1 MPSYYPASYS
11 QVIDAAKPETRLLV
25 YSIMSKENWKPVL
38 DSFKKKFDWI
48 DVETLDL
55 GSYEVFE
62 RYNSEGAGSARTA
75 DMIITSAVDAWQ
87 DFIKRGELV
96 EYKSPEDEKVPA
108 WTKPAPGIYTASTDP
123 MVIMWNKALVQAP
136 PKSMQE
142 LGDLAS
148 KSAGMFTPGK
158 IVTYEETN
166 ATGFL
171 GHWFW
176 AKKVGQEKAFQIIQS
191 IGATKP
197 KLESSGGRMV
207 DATLAGETLVGYF
220 VSAITILPKFP
231 AAEPILGYSLIS
243 DGTPIISRGMG
254 ITKKAQSPNAAKL
267 LMDYILS
274 TEGQLAFAEG
284 GLTAYR
290 QDVADQAKIH
300 LSKLAAQVGEQN
312 LAPFSF
318 DPDVADATKRE
329 EFRAKLKSALGR

>member
-1 MPSYYPASYS
+1 
-11 QVIDAAKPETRLLV
+11 
-25 YSIMSKENWKPVL
+25 MSKENWKPVL
-38 DSFKKKFDWI
+38 DGFKKKFDWI
-48 DVETLDL
+48 DVEALDL

-62 RYNSEGAGSARTA
+62 RYSSESAGNARTA

-87 DFIKRGELV
+87 DFIKRGELAD
-96 EYKSPEDEKVPA
+96 YKSPEDDKVPA

-123 MVIMWNKALVQAP
+123 MVLMWNKALVQTP
-136 PKSMQE
+136 PKSMAE
-142 LGDLAS
+142 LGDLVS
-148 KSAGMFTPGK
+148 KNAAQYTPGK

-176 AKKVGQEKAFQIIQS
+176 AKKVGQDKALQIIQA

-207 DATLAGETLVGYF
+207 DATLAGETPLGYF
-220 VSAITILPKFP
+220 VSAITILPRFP
-231 AAEPILGYSLIS
+231 AAEQVLGYSLIA
-243 DGTPIISRGMG
+243 DGTPIITRGMG
-254 ITKKAQSPNAAKL
+254 LTKKGQSPNAAKL
-267 LMDYILS
+267 LVDYVLS
-274 TEGQLAFAEG
+274 SEGQIAFAEG

-329 EFRAKLKSALGR
+329 DFRARLKSAFGR

>member
-1 MPSYYPASYS
+1 MA
-11 QVIDAAKPETRLLV
+11 
-25 YSIMSKENWKPVL
+25 
-38 DSFKKKFDWI
+38 
-48 DVETLDL
+48 
-55 GSYEVFE
+55 
-62 RYNSEGAGSARTA
+62 
-75 DMIITSAVDAWQ
+75 
-87 DFIKRGELV
+87 
-96 EYKSPEDEKVPA
+96 
-108 WTKPAPGIYTASTDP
+108 
-123 MVIMWNKALVQAP
+123 
-136 PKSMQE
+136 E

-148 KSAGMFTPGK
+148 KNAAMFTPGK

-176 AKKVGQEKAFQIIQS
+176 AKKVGQDKALGIIKM

-207 DATLAGETLVGYF
+207 DATLAGETLLGYF
-220 VSAITILPKFP
+220 VSAITILPRYP
-231 AAEPILGYSLIS
+231 AAEPVLGYSLIS
-243 DGTPIISRGMG
+243 DGTPIITRCMG

-267 LMDYILS
+267 LVDYILS
-274 TEGQLAFAEG
+274 AEGQIAFAEG

-318 DPDVADATKRE
+318 DPDVADPTKRE
-329 EFRAKLKSALGR
+329 AFRAQLKTALGR